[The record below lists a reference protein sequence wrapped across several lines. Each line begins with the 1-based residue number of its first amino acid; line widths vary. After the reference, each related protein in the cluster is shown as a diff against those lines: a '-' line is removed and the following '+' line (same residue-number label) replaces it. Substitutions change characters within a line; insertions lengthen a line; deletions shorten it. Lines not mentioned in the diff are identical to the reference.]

1 MYKHIISTSL
11 VVATNVTLK
20 VVKDYTK
27 EFLQEMD
34 ATAIVLQLEVRD
46 LIPESVKHEIQHSKC
61 TEDAN
66 GHLLTFLMKG
76 ASESQVLHTFKVASE
91 KIEYGRMS
99 LFAAK
104 ILQQLQ
110 PGQFVALMV

>member
-1 MYKHIISTSL
+1 MYEHIICISL
-11 VVATNVTLK
+11 PLLATNVTLQIIK
-20 VVKDYTK
+20 NYTK

-46 LIPESVKHEIQHSKC
+46 LVPESVKHEIHHSKC
-61 TEDAN
+61 RENAN

-99 LFAAK
+99 QFAAK

-110 PGQFVALMV
+110 PGQFVA